1 MTYYEWINYF
11 YSLQKAPI
19 SDDAINIINNSQINY
34 KGNIKIR
41 YLNHIVKLI
50 NIRLNNALDNF
61 LSKSQTIIQDKNTL
75 NIELNDLKKEKFH
88 NKEQVEELKSLG
100 CELILG
106 KEVINIDNCLTLFAK
121 KLASIKH
128 FETDVTNQLLKS
140 IQEFGNEMNKAIK
153 NSFSDCNNNEIIM
166 LINNIDFNT

>member
-75 NIELNDLKKEKFH
+75 NIELNDLKKEI
-88 NKEQVEELKSLG
+88 V
-100 CELILG
+100 
-106 KEVINIDNCLTLFAK
+106 FAK

-153 NSFSDCNNNEIIM
+153 NNFSNCNNNEIIM